1 MFSSLPVSGFIGPDD
16 EGTVALGLTVSLQSD
31 SADRVTGD

>member
-1 MFSSLPVSGFIGPDD
+1 MLSSLPVSGSIGPGD
-16 EGTVALGLTVSLQSD
+16 EGTVALGVTVSLQSD